1 MNVSQYCQRF
11 TKLSRYVGG
20 LVKSGV
26 KKTKMFVKCLKPEIR
41 GKLVPLQLRIYLQA
55 MEKALEVEMDIQE
68 GQED

>member
-1 MNVSQYCQRF
+1 M
-11 TKLSRYVGG
+11 
-20 LVKSGV
+20 KSEAD
-26 KKTKMFVKCLKPEIR
+26 KTKRFVKCLKLDIR